1 MDSLCIKLNQLVTYG
16 TFYFDSHL
24 KEHLMEEMGLGEK
37 AADRILN
44 VSVAFTNWSV
54 FDFSLSR
61 DGLLNMCQA
70 MASLSLISRACDIIL
85 DYCFIKIS
93 P

>member
-1 MDSLCIKLNQLVTYG
+1 
-16 TFYFDSHL
+16 
-24 KEHLMEEMGLGEK
+24 MEEVGLGEE

-61 DGLLNMCQA
+61 DGHLKMCQA
-70 MASLSLISRACDIIL
+70 MASLSLISRACDTI
-85 DYCFIKIS
+85 Y
-93 P
+93 